1 MELTQ
6 NSAQLDLRI
15 EIGNE
20 SHEIYA
26 QAICDLIEES
36 AKVRGTGIAKRDPN
50 YIKKKLATGHAVI
63 AFDDLRMI
71 GFCYVESWSTAQYV
85 SNSGLIVDPDYRKH
99 GLARKIKKAAFNLA
113 RDLYPSAKVFG
124 ITTSG
129 PVMKINTEL
138 GYMPVPFS
146 ELTQDDQ
153 FWNGCS
159 SCPNYAILQEKQRKM
174 CLCTGML
181 APSKLEEIERKM
193 RFDLTNQI
201 IVENQ
206 KNGKTNGSSFDKEE
220 EYREFKPVRFAT
232 DFF

>member
-1 MELTQ
+1 METAQ
-6 NSAQLDLRI
+6 SAQTPLNIRI
-15 EIGNE
+15 ETGNE
-20 SHEIYA
+20 THVGYA
-26 QAICDLIEES
+26 ETICHLIEES

-50 YIKKKLATGHAVI
+50 YIKKKLYTGHAVV
-63 AFDDLRMI
+63 AFDGDRLI
-71 GFCYVESWSTAQYV
+71 GFCYVETYSHERYV
-85 SNSGLIVDPDYRKH
+85 SNSGLIVDPEYRKH
-99 GLARKIKKAAFNLA
+99 GLARAIKRETFNLA
-113 RDLYPSAKVFG
+113 RDLYPEAKVFG

-146 ELTQDDQ
+146 ELTQDVE

-181 APSKLEEIERKM
+181 APSK
-193 RFDLTNQI
+193 
-201 IVENQ
+201 V
-206 KNGKTNGSSFDKEE
+206 EE
-220 EYREFKPVRFAT
+220 EEKKMKYDLSNHIALQYKIHQPAENGQPKSELADEFKSVRFAT

>member
-6 NSAQLDLRI
+6 NSTQLDLRI

-20 SHEIYA
+20 THEIYA
-26 QAICDLIEES
+26 QSICDLIEES

-71 GFCYVESWSTAQYV
+71 GFCYVESWSDTQYV
-85 SNSGLIVDPDYRKH
+85 SNSGLIVDPEYRKH

-146 ELTQDDQ
+146 DLTQDEQ
-153 FWNGCS
+153 FWKGCS

-201 IVENQ
+201 IIDNQ
-206 KNGKTNGSSFDKEE
+206 KNGKTNGALLEKEE

>member
-1 MELTQ
+1 MAPIQ
-6 NSAQLDLRI
+6 NTSDVNIKI
-15 EIGNE
+15 EVADE
-20 SHEIYA
+20 SHAHYA
-26 QAICDLIEES
+26 EAICHLIEES

-50 YIKKKLATGHAVI
+50 YMRKKLTTGHAVV
-63 AFDDLRMI
+63 ALDGERLV
-71 GFCYVESWSTAQYV
+71 GFCYVESWSGAQYV
-85 SNSGLIVDPDYRKH
+85 SNSGLIVDPEYRKH
-99 GLARKIKKAAFNLA
+99 GLARSIKRAAFNLA

-153 FWNGCS
+153 FWKSCS
-159 SCPNYAILQEKQRKM
+159 SCPNYDILQAKDRKM

-181 APSKLEEIERKM
+181 APSKEESMK
-193 RFDLTNQI
+193 FDLSDQI
-201 IVENQ
+201 LNGQ
-206 KNGKTNGSSFDKEE
+206 KNGAKAKKEAQ
-220 EYREFKPVRFAT
+220 VFAT